1 MTTGGNMTRA
11 TWEKVFEYASM
22 PVHGTLSRKLRK
34 GIKIQVNEGRIYEMA
49 TVFLGEDFL
58 RVTEKSGKE
67 MVNTYYSWEKLVCV
81 RTLGEVDE

>member
-1 MTTGGNMTRA
+1 MTRS
-11 TWEKVFEYASM
+11 TWEKVFEYASV

-34 GIKIQVNEGRIYEMA
+34 GIKIQVNEGRVYESA

-67 MVNTYYSWEKLVCV
+67 MVNTYYSWEQLVCV
-81 RTLGEVDE
+81 RTIGEVDE

>member
-1 MTTGGNMTRA
+1 MTRA

-67 MVNTYYSWEKLVCV
+67 MVNTYYSWEKLTCV

>member
-1 MTTGGNMTRA
+1 MTRT

-34 GIKIQVNEGRIYEMA
+34 GIKIQVNEGKIYELA

-81 RTLGEVDE
+81 RTIGDVED